1 MRPIRSAFYSG
12 FVVVAC
18 FGLSPAWALDV
29 KAGLWEI
36 TIQGIPEVQKA
47 CLTRELLDVNLSDLS
62 KLKMPEGVKC
72 TNEIKEQ
79 NPKFTVAHT
88 VCTGAFAIEG
98 DSRMDVLSQESMAM
112 KSTSSINLGG
122 QKRTIESS
130 AQYKWIS
137 SDCGDVKPVDFSKL
151 GK

>member
-1 MRPIRSAFYSG
+1 
-12 FVVVAC
+12 
-18 FGLSPAWALDV
+18 
-29 KAGLWEI
+29 
-36 TIQGIPEVQKA
+36 
-47 CLTRELLDVNLSDLS
+47 
-62 KLKMPEGVKC
+62 MPEGVKC

-98 DSRMDVLSQESMAM
+98 DSRMDVLSQESMSM
-112 KSTSSINLGG
+112 NSTSSINLGG

-130 AQYKWIS
+130 AQYKWLS